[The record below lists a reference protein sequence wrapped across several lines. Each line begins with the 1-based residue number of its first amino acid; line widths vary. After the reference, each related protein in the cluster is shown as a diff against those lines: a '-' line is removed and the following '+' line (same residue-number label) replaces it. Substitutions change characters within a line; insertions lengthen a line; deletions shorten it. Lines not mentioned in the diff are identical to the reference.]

1 MVERLQTISVPTQ
14 QTIKRVNPKQV
25 ESNKTQSIESI
36 QNSTKIIQDL
46 QEQINAKI
54 TLSFSLLLKAN
65 IITNQRLEALQA
77 KTLSED
83 MNSYYM
89 RMVNDLN
96 IQIENTKKEIEE
108 LNAKLQAEKNNAS
121 QDNITKDETQK
132 SQVMAQN
139 VLALKSTN
147 EQLKH

>member
-14 QTIKRVNPKQV
+14 QTIKRVDPKQV

-46 QEQINAKI
+46 QEQINAKT
-54 TLSFSLLLKAN
+54 TLIYSWQNLAN
-65 IITNQRLEALQA
+65 LVTNQILSG
-77 KTLSED
+77 KLSESD
-83 MNSYYM
+83 VRSSKY
-89 RMVNDLN
+89 MVNDLN

-147 EQLKH
+147 EQQKH

>member
-46 QEQINAKI
+46 QEQINAKT
-54 TLSFSLLLKAN
+54 TLIYSWQNLAN
-65 IITNQRLEALQA
+65 LVTNQILSG
-77 KTLSED
+77 KLSESD
-83 MNSYYM
+83 VRSSKY
-89 RMVNDLN
+89 MVNDLN

-147 EQLKH
+147 EQQKH

>member
-14 QTIKRVNPKQV
+14 QTIKRVDPKQV

-46 QEQINAKI
+46 QEQITAKT
-54 TLSFSLLLKAN
+54 TLIYSWQNLAN
-65 IITNQRLEALQA
+65 LVTNQILSG
-77 KTLSED
+77 KLSESD
-83 MNSYYM
+83 VRSSKY
-89 RMVNDLN
+89 MVNDLN

-121 QDNITKDETQK
+121 QDNITKNETQK

-147 EQLKH
+147 EQQKH

>member
-14 QTIKRVNPKQV
+14 QTIKRVDPKQV

-46 QEQINAKI
+46 QEQITAKTALI
-54 TLSFSLLLKAN
+54 YSWQNLAN
-65 IITNQRLEALQA
+65 LVTNQILSG
-77 KTLSED
+77 KLSESD
-83 MNSYYM
+83 VRSSKY
-89 RMVNDLN
+89 MVNDLN

-147 EQLKH
+147 EQQKH

>member
-46 QEQINAKI
+46 QEQINAKT
-54 TLSFSLLLKAN
+54 TLIYSWQNLAN
-65 IITNQRLEALQA
+65 LVTNQILSG
-77 KTLSED
+77 KLSESD
-83 MNSYYM
+83 VRSSKY
-89 RMVNDLN
+89 MVNDLN

>member
-14 QTIKRVNPKQV
+14 QTIKRVDPKQV

-46 QEQINAKI
+46 QEQINAKTALI
-54 TLSFSLLLKAN
+54 YSWQNLAN
-65 IITNQRLEALQA
+65 LVTNQILSG
-77 KTLSED
+77 KLSESD
-83 MNSYYM
+83 VRSSKY
-89 RMVNDLN
+89 MVNDLN

-147 EQLKH
+147 EQQKH

>member
-14 QTIKRVNPKQV
+14 QTIKRVDPKQV

-46 QEQINAKI
+46 QEQITAKT
-54 TLSFSLLLKAN
+54 TLIYSWQNLAN
-65 IITNQRLEALQA
+65 LVTNQILSG
-77 KTLSED
+77 KLSESD
-83 MNSYYM
+83 VRSSKY
-89 RMVNDLN
+89 MVNDLN

-147 EQLKH
+147 EQQKH

>member
-14 QTIKRVNPKQV
+14 QTIKRVDPKQV

-46 QEQINAKI
+46 QEQINAKT
-54 TLSFSLLLKAN
+54 TLIYSWQNLAN
-65 IITNQRLEALQA
+65 LVTNQILSG
-77 KTLSED
+77 KLSESD
-83 MNSYYM
+83 VRSSKY
-89 RMVNDLN
+89 MVNDLN

-108 LNAKLQAEKNNAS
+108 LNVKLQAEKNNAS

>member
-14 QTIKRVNPKQV
+14 QTIKRVDPKQV

-36 QNSTKIIQDL
+36 QNSTKIMQDL

>member
-139 VLALKSTN
+139 VLELKSTN

>member
-14 QTIKRVNPKQV
+14 QTIKRVDPKQV

-46 QEQINAKI
+46 QEQINAKT
-54 TLSFSLLLKAN
+54 TLIYSWQNLAN
-65 IITNQRLEALQA
+65 LVTNQILSG
-77 KTLSED
+77 KLSESD
-83 MNSYYM
+83 VRSSKY
-89 RMVNDLN
+89 MVNDLN

-147 EQLKH
+147 EQQMH

>member
-1 MVERLQTISVPTQ
+1 M
-14 QTIKRVNPKQV
+14 
-25 ESNKTQSIESI
+25 
-36 QNSTKIIQDL
+36 
-46 QEQINAKI
+46 QEQITAKT
-54 TLSFSLLLKAN
+54 TLIYSWQNLAN
-65 IITNQRLEALQA
+65 LVTNQILSG
-77 KTLSED
+77 KLSESD
-83 MNSYYM
+83 VRSSKY
-89 RMVNDLN
+89 MVNDLN

-147 EQLKH
+147 EQQKH

>member
-14 QTIKRVNPKQV
+14 QTIKRVDPKQV

-46 QEQINAKI
+46 QEQINAKT
-54 TLSFSLLLKAN
+54 TLIYSWQNLAN
-65 IITNQRLEALQA
+65 LVTNQILSG
-77 KTLSED
+77 KLSESD
-83 MNSYYM
+83 VRSSKY
-89 RMVNDLN
+89 MVNDLN

-121 QDNITKDETQK
+121 QDNITIDETQK

-147 EQLKH
+147 EQQKH

>member
-14 QTIKRVNPKQV
+14 QTIKRVDPKQV

-46 QEQINAKI
+46 QEQINAKT
-54 TLSFSLLLKAN
+54 TLIYSWQNLAN
-65 IITNQRLEALQA
+65 LVTNQILSG
-77 KTLSED
+77 KLSESD
-83 MNSYYM
+83 VRSSKY
-89 RMVNDLN
+89 MVNDLN

-121 QDNITKDETQK
+121 QDNITKNETQK

-147 EQLKH
+147 EQQKH

>member
-14 QTIKRVNPKQV
+14 QTIKRVDPKQV

-54 TLSFSLLLKAN
+54 TLIYSWQNLAN
-65 IITNQRLEALQA
+65 LVTNQILSG
-77 KTLSED
+77 KLSESD
-83 MNSYYM
+83 LRSAKY
-89 RMVNDLN
+89 MVNDLN

-108 LNAKLQAEKNNAS
+108 LNAKLQAEKNNGS

>member
-1 MVERLQTISVPTQ
+1 
-14 QTIKRVNPKQV
+14 
-25 ESNKTQSIESI
+25 
-36 QNSTKIIQDL
+36 
-46 QEQINAKI
+46 
-54 TLSFSLLLKAN
+54 
-65 IITNQRLEALQA
+65 
-77 KTLSED
+77 
-83 MNSYYM
+83 
-89 RMVNDLN
+89 MVNDLN

-147 EQLKH
+147 EQQKH